1 MQLRTRRVRG
11 LRLAFLE
18 KKANGVGVLLI
29 HGNSSSNHAFAKQI
43 PALAAMG
50 FSVVVPDLPGHGGSE
65 HSRRPDR
72 TYSFPGYADVL
83 HSLMHELGY
92 RSYHVV
98 GWSLGGH
105 IGLELLARYSAVRSL
120 LITGTPPVS
129 LNVEGIQ
136 KGFRWTP
143 STALA
148 GKKAF
153 SRDDAIRYVRAMMGT
168 RSAAPD
174 QLATALSA
182 DGNARY
188 WMVRNG
194 MAGVGADE
202 LRIVAED
209 ERPLGI
215 VQGRFDPFIR
225 TEYLASLPYRNI
237 WNGEPLLID
246 AGHAPHW
253 EASATFNQHMKG
265 FLNYASGLTNGGGHH
280 GRSNRG
286 LH

>member
-1 MQLRTRRVRG
+1 MQLHTRRVKG

-18 KKANGVGVLLI
+18 KKAPGVGVLLI
-29 HGNSSSNHAFAKQI
+29 HGNSSSKHVFAKQI
-43 PALAAMG
+43 PALGAME
-50 FSVVVPDLPGHGGSE
+50 FSVVIPDLPGHGGSE
-65 HSRRPDR
+65 HSRMPDR
-72 TYSFPGYADVL
+72 TYSFPGYANVL
-83 HSLMHELGY
+83 HSLMNELGY
-92 RSYHVV
+92 PSYHVV

-129 LNVEGIQ
+129 LNFESIQ

-168 RSAAPD
+168 RGAPPD
-174 QLATALSA
+174 QLQTALST

-202 LRIVAED
+202 LRVVAED
-209 ERPLGI
+209 KRPLGI
-215 VQGRFDPFIR
+215 IQGRYDPFIR

-237 WNGEPLLID
+237 WSGEPILID
-246 AGHAPHW
+246 AGHAAHW
-253 EASATFNQHMKG
+253 EAPATFNQYMKG
-265 FLNYASGLTNGGGHH
+265 FLNYANGLTNVGGNN